1 MMKFKINFEKFPD
14 YSVPRL
20 TIELMGHFSVDGD
33 AKYQA
38 DLSQLKY
45 YIPPPILDNVCYDL
59 KRNSECS
66 TRFKPDACERL
77 DFIFQWITEN
87 FSRLEKPLSMQ
98 KERWLDVDFICRRG
112 VLKKLLCSP
121 YVRYEENME
130 EEEKDR
136 KKWIICASKYRG
148 TIYLRKFYTDEQEK
162 ITTGYKF
169 EQYMLADDP
178 SHEPDPSAPLNIC
191 EEFHCVFKAKF
202 GDHSLLYGA
211 EIDGILSQEPIND
224 TLIDKNIK
232 LVELK
237 TCPMHYERGRFYPDK
252 ATNWWSQNYLVGI
265 DKIIC
270 GLKDKSNTVRMIKEY
285 STNSLIPRSKICC
298 NQRKCEMFCKI
309 FLDNVKRIV
318 TKDYNE
324 CIYKFHWNPRT
335 KDIVNYTEEAPDN
348 ENYIFLK
355 EFVKKVEE
363 CKNTYQ

>member
-1 MMKFKINFEKFPD
+1 
-14 YSVPRL
+14 
-20 TIELMGHFSVDGD
+20 
-33 AKYQA
+33 
-38 DLSQLKY
+38 
-45 YIPPPILDNVCYDL
+45 
-59 KRNSECS
+59 
-66 TRFKPDACERL
+66 
-77 DFIFQWITEN
+77 
-87 FSRLEKPLSMQ
+87 MQ

-224 TLIDKNIK
+224 TLIDKKIK

-237 TCPMHYERGRFYPDK
+237 TCPMHYDSKRGRFYPDK

-285 STNSLIPRSKICC
+285 STNSLIPRSKIRC